1 LTQEFDSVPKDPGGA
16 FILKVWQSKNPIFLD
31 VFTSDVKALPSF
43 ETSGAAGQMTGRRTH
58 EELDLDE
65 HVRRRI
71 CVLFSYQ
78 EEAWWGSYMRVSFGY
93 AWIREGV

>member
-1 LTQEFDSVPKDPGGA
+1 MTQDFDSVPKDPGA
-16 FILKVWQSKNPIFLD
+16 FMLKVWQSKNPIFLD
-31 VFTSDVKALPSF
+31 GFTSDVKALPSF
-43 ETSGAAGQMTGRRTH
+43 ETPRAAGQMTGRRTH

-93 AWIREGV
+93 ACIREDV